1 MHADGDLAAEVA
13 QIQWYH
19 TMELRPGVVT
29 PGYLDTRP
37 VVERL
42 PLPRSVAG
50 LRCLDVATF
59 NGFWAFEMERRG
71 SDDVVAIDVLDPAH
85 WDWPVASTPDAIE
98 AIGARH
104 AGGRGFDIAKRELG
118 SAVQRVERSVYE
130 LDPEQDGT
138 FDLVY
143 LGSLL
148 VHLRDPVRALER
160 IRLVCRGTLVVVDG
174 IDLPLSLMLPRLP
187 VARFDGRGRPVVV
200 LERRGPRPAGGVR
213 RLRGHRGPETPF
225 RAARARPAA
234 RADAPEAAA
243 DPSRPPGPRNRPQGR
258 PPRCAQRTA
267 AARALARPASRR
279 ARPARR
285 AEAPPRSTS

>member
-1 MHADGDLAAEVA
+1 VHADGDLAAEVA

-187 VARFDGRGRPVVV
+187 VARFDGRGRPWWWYSNAAGLARLVESGGFEVT
-200 LERRGPRPAGGVR
+200 EGPK
-213 RLRGHRGPETPF
+213 RLF
-225 RAARARPAA
+225 V
-234 RADAPEAAA
+234 
-243 DPSRPPGPRNRPQGR
+243 PPGPGQPLAPTRPRLLLTRAGR
-258 PPRCAQRTA
+258 QALVIARKGDPHA
-267 AARALARPASRR
+267 ALSARPL
-279 ARPARR
+279 PGL
-285 AEAPPRSTS
+285 

>member
-1 MHADGDLAAEVA
+1 MHADRDLAAEVA
-13 QIQWYH
+13 TIQWYH

-42 PLPRSVAG
+42 PLPRSLAG

-71 SDDVVAIDVLDPAH
+71 ADEVIAIDVLDPGR
-85 WDWPVASTPDAIE
+85 WDWPAASEPEAVE
-98 AIGARH
+98 AISARH
-104 AGGRGFDIAKRELG
+104 AGGRGFEIAKRELG
-118 SAVQRVERSVYE
+118 STVERMERSVYE
-130 LDPEQDGT
+130 LGPESDGT

-160 IRLVCRGTLVVVDG
+160 IRSVCRGGLVVVDG

-187 VARFDGRGRPVVV
+187 VARFDGRGRPWWWYSNVAGLARLVESGGFEV
-200 LERRGPRPAGGVR
+200 TEGPR
-213 RLRGHRGPETPF
+213 RLF
-225 RAARARPAA
+225 I
-234 RADAPEAAA
+234 
-243 DPSRPPGPRNRPQGR
+243 PPGPGQPLAPMHPRLLLSKAGR
-258 PPRCAQRTA
+258 QALVIARKGDPHA
-267 AARALARPASRR
+267 ALTARPL
-279 ARPARR
+279 PGL
-285 AEAPPRSTS
+285 